1 MKIGYARTSTVEQSA
16 GFVDQKRELRR
27 AGVERL
33 YSEQVSAVAQ
43 SRPQFDLIIASLR
56 KGDVVIVTKL
66 DRLARSMADL
76 IKIITAIKVA
86 GASEAQPDAQPLT
99 RSNPTHKHPAHGGCL
114 IPRLTT
120 N

>member
-66 DRLARSMADL
+66 DRLARPMADL

-99 RSNPTHKHPAHGGCL
+99 RQQPRRTSTPHTGGA
-114 IPRLTT
+114 
-120 N
+120 

>member
-43 SRPQFDLIIASLR
+43 SRPQGSDNRVAT
-56 KGDVVIVTKL
+56 KG
-66 DRLARSMADL
+66 
-76 IKIITAIKVA
+76 
-86 GASEAQPDAQPLT
+86 
-99 RSNPTHKHPAHGGCL
+99 
-114 IPRLTT
+114 
-120 N
+120 

>member
-56 KGDVVIVTKL
+56 KGDVVIVTKWTASPVPWPTL
-66 DRLARSMADL
+66 SRSL
-76 IKIITAIKVA
+76 RRSRWR
-86 GASEAQPDAQPLT
+86 GPQRRNLT
-99 RSNPTHKHPAHGGCL
+99 RNP
-114 IPRLTT
+114 
-120 N
+120 

>member
-86 GASEAQPDAQPLT
+86 VASEAQPDAQPLT
-99 RSNPTHKHPAHGGCL
+99 RSNPTHKRPAHGGAK
-114 IPRLTT
+114 RGA
-120 N
+120 